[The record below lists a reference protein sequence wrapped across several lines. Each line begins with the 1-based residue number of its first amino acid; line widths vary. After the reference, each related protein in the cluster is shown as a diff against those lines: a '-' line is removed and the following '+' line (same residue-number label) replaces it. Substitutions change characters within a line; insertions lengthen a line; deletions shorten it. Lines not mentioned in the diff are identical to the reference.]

1 MQQKQFLIN
10 YSEEKTMADFDLGA
24 ILNSLTPDDIENLKQ
39 TAESVFGKNNKPKPP
54 KQENQTKQEDSRL
67 NFDDLLNNMG
77 GLSGL
82 GMPDLS
88 QLSAIVPILQAFNS
102 NDERLDF
109 INALKP
115 LLSEERRKKADE
127 ATKLVKLMSVLP
139 LLRERGIM

>member
-1 MQQKQFLIN
+1 M
-10 YSEEKTMADFDLGA
+10 MADFDLGA

-39 TAESVFGKNNKPKPP
+39 TAASVLGGMGENEAPPKESQLKP
-54 KQENQTKQEDSRL
+54 KQEQAQPDFNA
-67 NFDDLLNNMG
+67 LLKNMG
-77 GLSGL
+77 GL

-102 NDERLDF
+102 QDERLDF

-115 LLSEERRKKADE
+115 LLSEERQKKADE

>member
-1 MQQKQFLIN
+1 
-10 YSEEKTMADFDLGA
+10 MADLDLNA
-24 ILNSLTPDDIENLKQ
+24 ILNSLSPEDIENLKQ
-39 TAESVFGKNNKPKPP
+39 TAASVLGGMGGGAPPEQESRPKP
-54 KQENQTKQEDSRL
+54 KQEQNQV
-67 NFDDLLNNMG
+67 NFDALLKNMG
-77 GLSGL
+77 GLGSFGDLSGL

-102 NDERLDF
+102 HDERLDF

-115 LLSEERRKKADE
+115 LLSEERQKKADE

>member
-1 MQQKQFLIN
+1 
-10 YSEEKTMADFDLGA
+10 MADFDLNA

-39 TAESVFGKNNKPKPP
+39 TAASVLGGMENNKPPI
-54 KQENQTKQEDSRL
+54 QEPEIKSTNQAQNQFNL
-67 NFDDLLNNMG
+67 DDLLKNMG

-102 NDERLDF
+102 KDERLDF
-109 INALKP
+109 IYALKP
-115 LLSEERRKKADE
+115 LLSEERQRKADE

>member
-1 MQQKQFLIN
+1 
-10 YSEEKTMADFDLGA
+10 MADFDLNA

-39 TAESVFGKNNKPKPP
+39 TASSVLGGMGGSEPP
-54 KQENQTKQEDSRL
+54 KQEPEIKHNKKEQNQPQL
-67 NFDDLLNNMG
+67 DDLLKNLG
-77 GLSGL
+77 GLGNL

-102 NDERLDF
+102 HDERLDF

-115 LLSEERRKKADE
+115 LLSEERQKKADE

>member
-1 MQQKQFLIN
+1 
-10 YSEEKTMADFDLGA
+10 MADFDFNA

-39 TAESVFGKNNKPKPP
+39 TAASVLGGMENNKPPIQEP
-54 KQENQTKQEDSRL
+54 KIKSTNQAQNQF
-67 NFDDLLNNMG
+67 NFDDLLKNMG

-102 NDERLDF
+102 KDERLDF
-109 INALKP
+109 IYALKP
-115 LLSEERRKKADE
+115 LLSEERQKKADE

>member
-1 MQQKQFLIN
+1 
-10 YSEEKTMADFDLGA
+10 MADFDLGA
-24 ILNSLTPDDIENLKQ
+24 ILNSLTPGDIENLKQ
-39 TAESVFGKNNKPKPP
+39 TAASVLGENNSFRPHKQEEQP
-54 KQENQTKQEDSRL
+54 KQEENQL
-67 NFDDLLNNMG
+67 NFDDLLKNMG

-102 NDERLDF
+102 HDERLDF

-115 LLSEERRKKADE
+115 LLSEERQKKADE

>member
-1 MQQKQFLIN
+1 
-10 YSEEKTMADFDLGA
+10 MADFDLGA

-39 TAESVFGKNNKPKPP
+39 TAASVLGNNFEPPTFEPPTKESEIKNKK
-54 KQENQTKQEDSRL
+54 EANQI
-67 NFDDLLNNMG
+67 NIDDLLKNVAG
-77 GLSGL
+77 SKSF

-102 NDERLDF
+102 KDERLDF

-115 LLSEERRKKADE
+115 LLSEERQKKADE

>member
-1 MQQKQFLIN
+1 
-10 YSEEKTMADFDLGA
+10 MADFDLNA

-39 TAESVFGKNNKPKPP
+39 TAASVLGGMGGEKP
-54 KQENQTKQEDSRL
+54 KQENQPKSKQEQTQFNL
-67 NFDDLLNNMG
+67 DDVLSNMG
-77 GLSGL
+77 GLGSL

-102 NDERLDF
+102 QDERLDF

-115 LLSEERRKKADE
+115 LLSEERQKKADE

>member
-1 MQQKQFLIN
+1 
-10 YSEEKTMADFDLGA
+10 MADFDLNA
-24 ILNSLTPDDIENLKQ
+24 ILNSLTPEDIENLKQ
-39 TAESVFGKNNKPKPP
+39 TAASVLGGTDNNKPPVQEPENKHN
-54 KQENQTKQEDSRL
+54 KQEQNQF
-67 NFDDLLNNMG
+67 NFDDILKNMG
-77 GLSGL
+77 GLNGL

-88 QLSAIVPILQAFNS
+88 QLSAIMPIVQAFNS
-102 NDERLDF
+102 QDERLDF

>member
-1 MQQKQFLIN
+1 M
-10 YSEEKTMADFDLGA
+10 MADFDLNA

-39 TAESVFGKNNKPKPP
+39 TAASVLGGMGGEAPKNEPGMKHS
-54 KQENQTKQEDSRL
+54 KQESPNM
-67 NFDDLLNNMG
+67 NFDDLLKNMG
-77 GLSGL
+77 GLGNL

-102 NDERLDF
+102 SDERLDF

-115 LLSEERRKKADE
+115 LLSEERQKKADE

>member
-1 MQQKQFLIN
+1 
-10 YSEEKTMADFDLGA
+10 MADFDLNA

-39 TAESVFGKNNKPKPP
+39 TAASVLGGMGGGEPPMQESQP
-54 KQENQTKQEDSRL
+54 KQKQEQTKFNL
-67 NFDDLLNNMG
+67 DDLLKNMG
-77 GLSGL
+77 GL

-102 NDERLDF
+102 QDERLDF

-115 LLSEERRKKADE
+115 LLSEERQKKADE

>member
-1 MQQKQFLIN
+1 
-10 YSEEKTMADFDLGA
+10 MADFDLNA

-39 TAESVFGKNNKPKPP
+39 TAASVLGGKNIEPP
-54 KQENQTKQEDSRL
+54 KKEPETQNNKQDPNQL
-67 NFDDLLNNMG
+67 NIEDLLKNIG
-77 GLSGL
+77 GSNSF

-102 NDERLDF
+102 HDERLDF

-115 LLSEERRKKADE
+115 LLSEERQKKADE

>member
-1 MQQKQFLIN
+1 
-10 YSEEKTMADFDLGA
+10 MADFDLGA

-39 TAESVFGKNNKPKPP
+39 TAASVLGGMGGEKP
-54 KQENQTKQEDSRL
+54 KQENQPKSKQEQTQFNL
-67 NFDDLLNNMG
+67 DDVLSNMG
-77 GLSGL
+77 GLGSL

-102 NDERLDF
+102 HDERLDF

-115 LLSEERRKKADE
+115 LLSEERQKKADE

>member
-1 MQQKQFLIN
+1 
-10 YSEEKTMADFDLGA
+10 MADFDLNA

-39 TAESVFGKNNKPKPP
+39 TAASVLGGMGGGEPP
-54 KQENQTKQEDSRL
+54 KKEPEIKQNKQETNQL
-67 NFDDLLNNMG
+67 NFDDLLKNIG
-77 GLSGL
+77 GLGNL

-102 NDERLDF
+102 HDERLDF

-115 LLSEERRKKADE
+115 LLSEERQKKADE

>member
-1 MQQKQFLIN
+1 
-10 YSEEKTMADFDLGA
+10 MADFDLNA
-24 ILNSLTPDDIENLKQ
+24 ILNSLTPDDIENLKK
-39 TAESVFGKNNKPKPP
+39 TAASVLGDRTFEPPKKEPETKNNKS
-54 KQENQTKQEDSRL
+54 DL
-67 NFDDLLNNMG
+67 NNFNIEDLLKGVG
-77 GLSGL
+77 GSNSF

-102 NDERLDF
+102 HDERLDF

-115 LLSEERRKKADE
+115 LLSEERQKKADE

>member
-1 MQQKQFLIN
+1 
-10 YSEEKTMADFDLGA
+10 MADFDLNA

-39 TAESVFGKNNKPKPP
+39 TAASVLGGMGGGEPPMQESQP
-54 KQENQTKQEDSRL
+54 KQKQEQTKFNL
-67 NFDDLLNNMG
+67 DDLLKNMG
-77 GLSGL
+77 GL

-102 NDERLDF
+102 HDERLDF

-115 LLSEERRKKADE
+115 LLSEERQKKADE

>member
-1 MQQKQFLIN
+1 
-10 YSEEKTMADFDLGA
+10 MADFDLGA

-39 TAESVFGKNNKPKPP
+39 TAASVLGGMENNKPPIQEP
-54 KQENQTKQEDSRL
+54 KIKSTNQAQNQF
-67 NFDDLLNNMG
+67 NFDDLLKNMG

-102 NDERLDF
+102 KDERLDF
-109 INALKP
+109 IYALKP
-115 LLSEERRKKADE
+115 LLSEERQKKADE

>member
-1 MQQKQFLIN
+1 
-10 YSEEKTMADFDLGA
+10 MADFDLNA

-39 TAESVFGKNNKPKPP
+39 TAASVLGGMSGREPP
-54 KQENQTKQEDSRL
+54 NQETEMKQSKQEQNQPQL
-67 NFDDLLNNMG
+67 DDLLKNLG
-77 GLSGL
+77 GLGGLGGL

-102 NDERLDF
+102 KDERLDF
-109 INALKP
+109 IYALKP
-115 LLSEERRKKADE
+115 LLSEERQKKADE